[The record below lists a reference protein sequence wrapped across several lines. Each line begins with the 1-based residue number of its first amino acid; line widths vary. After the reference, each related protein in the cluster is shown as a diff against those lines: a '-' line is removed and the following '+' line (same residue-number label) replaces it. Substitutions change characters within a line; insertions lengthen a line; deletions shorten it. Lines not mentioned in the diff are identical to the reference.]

1 LRKDEGLK
9 VMASFKELPYL
20 AQIGIVALVI
30 LLLAAGAYMFALE
43 PLAKANQA
51 DALTLRSKQAEVAQL
66 NPYKA
71 KLAELNA
78 QAEALKV
85 QMEAQRKIVP
95 EEKEVPA
102 FITQVEN
109 ESVAAGVEIRRYTP
123 KDTATKEY
131 YVEVPFEIDVDG
143 PFYSV
148 VNFFDRLQKLDRIVN
163 VSHFSMGSLKGG
175 KTGVKRS
182 YTWSPNETVAT
193 GCVLTTFYSSS
204 KAVTPPTAAKAK
216 R

>member
-1 LRKDEGLK
+1 
-9 VMASFKELPYL
+9 MANFKELPYL

-30 LLLAAGAYMFALE
+30 LLLAAGAYVFALE

-66 NPYKA
+66 NPYKS

-78 QAEALKV
+78 QTETLKA
-85 QMEAQRKIVP
+85 QMEAQAKIVP

-102 FITQVEN
+102 FITQVET
-109 ESVAAGVEIRRYTP
+109 EAVAAGVEVRRYTP
-123 KDTATKEY
+123 KDTSTKEY
-131 YVEVPFEIDVDG
+131 YTEVPFETDLDG

-148 VNFFDRLQKLDRIVN
+148 VNFFDRLQKLERIVN
-163 VSHFSMGSLKGG
+163 VSQLAMGSLKDG
-175 KTGVKRS
+175 KSGVKRS
-182 YTWSPNETVAT
+182 YKWSPSETVAAS
-193 GCVLTTFYSSS
+193 CVLTTYYSNPKS
-204 KAVTPPTAAKAK
+204 VTPPAAAKAK

>member
-1 LRKDEGLK
+1 
-9 VMASFKELPYL
+9 
-20 AQIGIVALVI
+20 VALVI
-30 LLLAAGAYMFALE
+30 LLLAVGAYMFALQ

-66 NPYKA
+66 NPYKS

-78 QAEALKV
+78 QTEALKM
-85 QMEAQRKIVP
+85 QMEAQAKIVP

-109 ESVAAGVEIRRYTP
+109 ESAAAGVEVRRYTP
-123 KDTATKEY
+123 KDTTTKDY
-131 YVEVPFEIDVDG
+131 YVEVPFEVDVDG

-148 VNFFDRLQKLDRIVN
+148 VNFFDRLQKLQRIVN
-163 VSHFSMGSLKGG
+163 VGHLSMGALKGSG
-175 KTGVKRS
+175 KTAIRKS
-182 YTWSPNETVAT
+182 YTWSPNETVAAN
-193 GCVLTTFYSSS
+193 CMLTTYYSTP
-204 KAVTPPTAAKAK
+204 KNATPPAAAKAK